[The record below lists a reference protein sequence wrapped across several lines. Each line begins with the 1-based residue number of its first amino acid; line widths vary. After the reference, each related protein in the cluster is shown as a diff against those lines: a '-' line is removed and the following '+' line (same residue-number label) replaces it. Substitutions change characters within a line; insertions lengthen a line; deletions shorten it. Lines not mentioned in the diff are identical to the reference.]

1 MTDPTTADVGETAET
16 SDQAAERSARPV
28 ALKNEADLE
37 AFVADH
43 DRALVEFYT
52 AGCSMC
58 DAMVPVLGGVARATD
73 VAIATINPRDDP
85 PLIERF
91 DVRSVPLLVLF
102 ADGDPVAR
110 RADGFVPAEEVIGWL
125 ESETEQ

>member
-1 MTDPTTADVGETAET
+1 MSDTPTETADAGAT
-16 SDQAAERSARPV
+16 DRSSERPV
-28 ALKNEADLE
+28 SLENEADLE

-73 VAIATINPRDDP
+73 VAIGTINPRDDP

-91 DVRSVPLLVLF
+91 DVRSVPLLVAF
-102 ADGDPVAR
+102 VDGEPVAR
-110 RADGFVPAEEVIGWL
+110 RADGFIPTEEVIAWL
-125 ESETEQ
+125 ESETDQ

>member
-1 MTDPTTADVGETAET
+1 MSDTPTETADADAT
-16 SDQAAERSARPV
+16 DRSSERPV
-28 ALKNEADLE
+28 SLESEVDLE

-73 VAIATINPRDDP
+73 VAIGTINPRDDP

-91 DVRSVPLLVLF
+91 DVRSVPLLVAF
-102 ADGDPVAR
+102 VDGEPVAC
-110 RADGFVPAEEVIGWL
+110 RADGFIPTEEVIAWL
-125 ESETEQ
+125 EPETDQ